1 MKCCGSVG
9 ISSTIPC
16 TETDPSGLVITEV
29 PGGRTLSPIESDP
42 SGFFVTLVPAGR
54 EAGDTDPEGDSEV
67 CTDNVNVSQDS

>member
-1 MKCCGSVG
+1 M
-9 ISSTIPC
+9 
-16 TETDPSGLVITEV
+16 VITEV

-54 EAGDTDPEGDSEV
+54 EAGGTDPEGDSEV